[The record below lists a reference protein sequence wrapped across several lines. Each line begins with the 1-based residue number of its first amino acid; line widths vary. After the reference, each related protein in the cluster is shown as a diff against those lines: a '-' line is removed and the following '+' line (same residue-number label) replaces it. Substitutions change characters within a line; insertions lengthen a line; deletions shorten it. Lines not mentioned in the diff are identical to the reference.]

1 MNKKTY
7 IQPMIQVVALEINP
21 ILAADSIR
29 AWDDHYTE
37 KANSKEISFD
47 DWDDADTNT
56 LY

>member
-7 IQPMIQVVALEINP
+7 IQPLTQVVALEINP
-21 ILAADSIR
+21 ILAADSIH
-29 AWDDHYTE
+29 AYDDHYTE
-37 KANSKEISFD
+37 EANSKENSFD

>member
-37 KANSKEISFD
+37 EANSKEISFD